1 MAEVNVDERKDD
13 EITAPERIDD
23 DLLIKHPLHSTWTLW
38 YYEKNNSKSWEDN
51 QREITSFNTVEDFWS
66 LYNHIKLPSQLR
78 MGCDYSLFKKGVMP
92 MWEDT
97 ANRNGG
103 RWLFN
108 LDRKQRETDLDRF
121 WLEILLCMVG
131 EAFDEHSEDIC
142 GAVVN
147 VRAKVDKIAVW
158 TGNGQNSVT
167 VLEIGRRLK
176 ERLNL
181 GRDWHLGYQM
191 HKDTMVKTGSVTKNC
206 YNV

>member
-1 MAEVNVDERKDD
+1 MEDD
-13 EITAPERIDD
+13 EITAPEPIDN

-38 YYEKNNSKSWEDN
+38 YFEKNNSKSWEDN

-92 MWEDT
+92 MWEDK
-97 ANRNGG
+97 ANRAGG

-167 VLEIGRRLK
+167 VLEIGKRLK

-181 GRDWHLGYQM
+181 GRDWPLGYQM